1 MHLMILH
8 FKKYTMTKLL
18 GTQEIIL
25 NNAKLNDNK
34 ISRKDAV
41 DLAGHRYDYNA
52 KKRVGHAM
60 ERLVKDG
67 LMIRVK
73 MGHYEINKSSPD
85 F

>member
-1 MHLMILH
+1 
-8 FKKYTMTKLL
+8 MTKLL
-18 GTQEIIL
+18 ETQEIIL
-25 NNAKLNDNK
+25 NNAKLNNNK

-67 LMIRVK
+67 LMIRVR
-73 MGHYEINKSSPD
+73 MGHYEIKKIIS
-85 F
+85 